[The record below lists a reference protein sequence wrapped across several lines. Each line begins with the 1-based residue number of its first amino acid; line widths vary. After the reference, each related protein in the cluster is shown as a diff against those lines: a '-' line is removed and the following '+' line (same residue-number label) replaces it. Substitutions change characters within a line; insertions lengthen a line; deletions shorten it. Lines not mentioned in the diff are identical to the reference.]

1 MRDITDNK
9 SSITEL
15 QRYLRELHHDSGGAL
30 PLVNPD
36 GIYGAE
42 TAAAVEEFQRTHGL
56 PVTGRTDNATW
67 DAIYKEFLAA
77 ITRRAAPASI
87 SPFPSEDGYEITSG
101 ENSDTVMA
109 VQLIL
114 RLLANLYDNIE
125 GNASGG
131 VYDEPTAADIREFQA
146 VHRLP
151 ITGRV
156 DKTTWNEL
164 AEAYNR
170 AMDVRTG

>member
-9 SSITEL
+9 SSIAEL
-15 QRYLRELHHDSGGAL
+15 QRYLRELHHDTDSTI

-42 TAAAVEEFQRTHGL
+42 TVAAVEEFQRTHGL

-67 DAIYKEFLAA
+67 DAIYKEFLDAL
-77 ITRRAAPASI
+77 TRRAKPTAI
-87 SPFPSEDGYEITSG
+87 SPFPDEEGYEVTDG

-109 VQLIL
+109 IQLIL

-125 GNASGG
+125 GTASGG
-131 VYDEPTAADIREFQA
+131 VYDDLTAADIREFQ
-146 VHRLP
+146 VTHRLP
-151 ITGRV
+151 VTGRV
-156 DKTTWNEL
+156 DKMTWNAL
-164 AEAYNR
+164 AAAYNR
-170 AMDVRTG
+170 AMDVDVG